1 MKSTEKL
8 IITLFLITIC
18 LSTYGIIGM
27 NTHIR
32 DTQQSILIFMDKMMH
47 EYQVEIDMDTV
58 YVYQNGRYV
67 DCYIVGDE
75 LNQFDEIM
83 AIDNQ

>member
-1 MKSTEKL
+1 MKLTEKL
-8 IITLFLITIC
+8 IITFFLIAIY
-18 LSTYGIIGM
+18 LSAYGIIGM
-27 NTHIR
+27 NTHIH
-32 DTQQSILIFMDKMMH
+32 DTQESILIFMDKMMH

-67 DCYIVGDE
+67 DCYIIGDE

-83 AIDNQ
+83 AIDNR